1 MKELNS
7 FRKYLKE
14 EETPKQNDTWIP
26 REKWVEKGLN
36 KIYLDAVKLSRK
48 GDVDAAVNKFAE
60 LKMVGVSF
68 ATKHLAFWVDNVA
81 TPVYDTR
88 IARMLMGKKPMVKDY
103 NSFREW
109 ASDLAPKVGLKDG
122 IEVEKAL
129 FAFSNN
135 YFDNDLKKFEKEF
148 QVDIDKDEAQK
159 IFDLRVNDNNKE
171 FYTPKI
177 DYKYWYK
184 DSGFFDQEV
193 NKGIITTLTDRG
205 YLKPNTPAY
214 ELIYDKIEGDEEG
227 RKKTMNQV
235 WDSAKK
241 LADSL
246 DLDLNDEDEKLLAIF
261 DAIQVWGGVTAR
273 NPYVMSSKD
282 KEEKDDKPKTPRT
295 PRTPKNRVII
305 PKAISKTIG
314 GDLYITALGLQKSP
328 ELQNLKVDTSNKTDY
343 PNMGVMYKVVDVN
356 AEREK

>member
-26 REKWVEKGLN
+26 RQKWVEKGLN
-36 KIYLDAVKLSRK
+36 KMYLDAVKLSRK
-48 GDVDAAVNKFAE
+48 GDVDAAINKFE
-60 LKMVGVSF
+60 EMPQIGVSF

-81 TPVYDTR
+81 TPVYDER
-88 IARMLMGKKPMVKDY
+88 IAKMLLGKKPAVKDY

-109 ASDLAPKVGLKDG
+109 ASDLAPKVGLKNG

-135 YFDNDLKKFEKEF
+135 YFDNSLTKLNKEF
-148 QVDIDKDEAQK
+148 QVDIDKDEAEK

-171 FYTPKI
+171 LYTPKI

-184 DSGFFDQEV
+184 DSGYFDSEV
-193 NKGIITTLTDRG
+193 DKGIITILTDRG
-205 YLKPNTPAY
+205 YLEPNTPAY
-214 ELIYDKIEGDEEG
+214 DLIFDKVEGDEKG

-246 DLDLNDEDEKLLAIF
+246 DLDLNDDDEKLLAIF
-261 DAIQVWGGVTAR
+261 DAIQVWGGKTAR
-273 NPYVMSSKD
+273 NPYVMKAPKD
-282 KEEKDDKPKTPRT
+282 KEEKGDKPKKPRT
-295 PRTPKNRVII
+295 SKNKVII

-343 PNMGVMYKVVDVN
+343 PNMGMMYKVVDVN